1 MPSFRQAKKRVLNMT
16 EEIDVT
22 QTEEGRG
29 VFQFILG
36 LIRTVVTAVVDMG
49 KNLVGSL
56 IEWVISAISAV
67 VQRVI
72 GRIASEVV

>member
-16 EEIDVT
+16 EEFDVT

>member
-1 MPSFRQAKKRVLNMT
+1 MPDEN
-16 EEIDVT
+16 DVIE
-22 QTEEGRG
+22 TEEGRG

-36 LIRTVVTAVVDMG
+36 LIRTVVTAVVEMG
-49 KNLVGSL
+49 KNLIGSL

-72 GRIASEVV
+72 GRIASEAI

>member
-1 MPSFRQAKKRVLNMT
+1 MPSFWQAKKRVLNMT
-16 EEIDVT
+16 EEFDVT

>member
-1 MPSFRQAKKRVLNMT
+1 MT
-16 EEIDVT
+16 EEYDVT

>member
-1 MPSFRQAKKRVLNMT
+1 MT
-16 EEIDVT
+16 EEHDVT
-22 QTEEGRG
+22 ETEEGRG

-36 LIRTVVTAVVDMG
+36 LIKTVVTAIVDMG
-49 KNLVGSL
+49 KNLIGSL
-56 IEWVISAISAV
+56 IEWVVAAISAV

>member
-1 MPSFRQAKKRVLNMT
+1 MT
-16 EEIDVT
+16 EEFDVT

>member
-16 EEIDVT
+16 EEYDVT